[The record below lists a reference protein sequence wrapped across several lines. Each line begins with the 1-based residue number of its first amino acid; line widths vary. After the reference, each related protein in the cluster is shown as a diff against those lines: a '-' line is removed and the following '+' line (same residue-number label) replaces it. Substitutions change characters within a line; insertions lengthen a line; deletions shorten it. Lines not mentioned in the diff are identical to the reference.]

1 MSAVEQFVKIP
12 SPPVGFRTRQNTIKT
27 SAVRLLFGVQ
37 STTAFQQALG
47 DDISM
52 ESYNRLV
59 ELYHEARKALKDADV
74 YVHKNLKKEPS
85 LTDAEREFMVELIH
99 LEPSLFYDKLI
110 TAKPYRISSNES
122 AIRFRDI
129 RTLSMCELATGTTVF
144 RSEANKVIFTLLP
157 AINVSGVHS
166 LTVVKREIRSRDF
179 EEFLRLRVIPKT
191 NQYPGSNC
199 ILILDDTDIHRSRGI
214 TRMCQDAGVQLIY
227 LPTGRSGLNP
237 IEACISLIKQDSRR
251 NQALVNNPDPAS
263 TIRQTAERVITPE
276 LCRTSV
282 HEAGYNGLPW
292 EH

>member
-99 LEPSLFYDKLI
+99 LEPSLFYDKL
-110 TAKPYRISSNES
+110 
-122 AIRFRDI
+122 
-129 RTLSMCELATGTTVF
+129 M
-144 RSEANKVIFTLLP
+144 
-157 AINVSGVHS
+157 
-166 LTVVKREIRSRDF
+166 
-179 EEFLRLRVIPKT
+179 
-191 NQYPGSNC
+191 
-199 ILILDDTDIHRSRGI
+199 
-214 TRMCQDAGVQLIY
+214 
-227 LPTGRSGLNP
+227 
-237 IEACISLIKQDSRR
+237 
-251 NQALVNNPDPAS
+251 
-263 TIRQTAERVITPE
+263 
-276 LCRTSV
+276 
-282 HEAGYNGLPW
+282 
-292 EH
+292 

>member
-59 ELYHEARKALKDADV
+59 ELYHEAQ
-74 YVHKNLKKEPS
+74 
-85 LTDAEREFMVELIH
+85 REFMVELIH

-110 TAKPYRISSNES
+110 TAKPYRISSSTSPEFFVFIDES

-144 RSEANKVIFTLLP
+144 RSEAN
-157 AINVSGVHS
+157 
-166 LTVVKREIRSRDF
+166 RSRDF
-179 EEFLRLRVIPKT
+179 EEFLRLRVVRFFSPPAVRARAILISCPLPYGDDAVSADPKT

-227 LPTGRSGLNP
+227 LPTGWSGLNP

-276 LCRTSV
+276 LCRTSL